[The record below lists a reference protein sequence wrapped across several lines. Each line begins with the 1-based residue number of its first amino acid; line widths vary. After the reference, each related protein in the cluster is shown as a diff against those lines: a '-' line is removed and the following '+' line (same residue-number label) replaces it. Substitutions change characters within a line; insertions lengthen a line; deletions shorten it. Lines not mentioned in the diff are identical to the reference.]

1 MNGPNDTQFGG
12 GLDLAGLGDLASML
26 DGPQQIV
33 GYQMYDIA
41 RIHPDPD
48 NRRRAYNN
56 GLSAES
62 IGEMA
67 ATIRDRQSQG
77 KRGVMLP
84 ISLRP
89 HPSIIGDFMINHG
102 HRRYLGSIEA
112 GLSQIPGFEDPDFD
126 DFDQMIENLQR
137 EGLSGREA
145 ADFIGGKLAEGMT
158 QADIARKLGK
168 SKAWV
173 SMHVAML
180 DLPEPVAEAVA
191 NGQVTD
197 VTLAKELVVAH
208 RENPGAVEELLSST
222 VQKPTRASV
231 KALRQTAE
239 DKAKVTSSTKARD
252 AKEHEPHAKGE
263 ISAQGSTQ
271 VASGENLGGS
281 PSVDELPGHVREEFN
296 RMRARCDQDERERS
310 NPALKKA
317 GMDALQRLI
326 EIARRDTQ
334 QSKRVADF
342 LLSWWN
348 ATSCGGFDLSDL
360 WSVDAEIA
368 DDMVTVIGLIRRS
381 RAYPDNFGTHV
392 HDQFKALVALW
403 RPQLLGD

>member
-1 MNGPNDTQFGG
+1 MNGPTEMQLGG

-33 GYQMYDIA
+33 GYRMYDIA
-41 RIHPDPD
+41 RIHPDPN
-48 NRRRAYNN
+48 NRRREYNK
-56 GLSAES
+56 GFTPES
-62 IGEMA
+62 IAEMA
-67 ATIRDRQSQG
+67 ATIRDRESQG

-89 HPSIIGDFMINHG
+89 HPSIAGDFMINHG
-102 HRRYLGSIEA
+102 NRRYLGTIEA

-180 DLPEPVAEAVA
+180 DLPEPVADAVA

-208 RENPGAVEELLSST
+208 RENPDAVEELLSSPL
-222 VQKPTRASV
+222 QKPTRASV
-231 KALRQTAE
+231 KALRQSAE
-239 DKAKVTSSTKARD
+239 SKRQETSSTTARHVQED
-252 AKEHEPHAKGE
+252 GQPAEGA
-263 ISAQGSTQ
+263 ISAQSSRQIVSGEETGGSTS
-271 VASGENLGGS
+271 A
-281 PSVDELPGHVREEFN
+281 DELPAHVRDEFD
-296 RMRARCDQDERERS
+296 RMRARREQDACDRS
-310 NPALKKA
+310 DPVLQKS
-317 GMDALQRLI
+317 GMQALQRLI
-326 EIARRDTQ
+326 EIARRDTP

-360 WSVDAEIA
+360 WSVDAEIG

-381 RAYPDNFGTHV
+381 RAYPDTFGTHV

>member
-1 MNGPNDTQFGG
+1 MNGSNDTQFGG

-26 DGPQQIV
+26 DGPQQNV

-62 IGEMA
+62 IAEMA
-67 ATIRDRQSQG
+67 ATIRDRESQG
-77 KRGVMLP
+77 KRGVMVP

-112 GLSQIPGFEDPDFD
+112 GLSQIPAFEDPDFD

-208 RENPGAVEELLSST
+208 RENPDAVEELLSSP
-222 VQKPTRASV
+222 VRKPTRASV
-231 KALRQTAE
+231 KALRQAA
-239 DKAKVTSSTKARD
+239 DSKPKVTSPTPAGHGEQD
-252 AKEHEPHAKGE
+252 EQPAEGE
-263 ISAQGSTQ
+263 ITAQGSKQ
-271 VASGENLGGS
+271 AVSGENPGES
-281 PSVDELPGHVREEFN
+281 PSADEVPAHVREEFD
-296 RMRARCDQDERERS
+296 RMRARRDQDACDRS
-310 NPALKKA
+310 DPALKKS
-317 GMDALQRLI
+317 GMQALQRLI

-348 ATSCGGFDLSDL
+348 ATSCGGFDLSDF

-381 RAYPDNFGTHV
+381 RAYPDTFGTQV
-392 HDQFKALVALW
+392 HDQFKALVTLW
-403 RPQLLGD
+403 RPALIAN

>member
-1 MNGPNDTQFGG
+1 MNGPNNTKFGG

-33 GYQMYDIA
+33 GYRMYDIA

-48 NRRRAYNN
+48 NRRRAYNK
-56 GLSAES
+56 GFSRES
-62 IGEMA
+62 IAEMA
-67 ATIRDRQSQG
+67 ATIRERESQG
-77 KRGVMLP
+77 KRGVMVP

-89 HPSIIGDFMINHG
+89 HPTIDGDFMINHG
-102 HRRYLGSIEA
+102 NRRYLGTIEV
-112 GLSQIPGFEDPDFD
+112 GLSQIPAFEDPDFD

-239 DKAKVTSSTKARD
+239 GKAKATSPTKARNAEENEQPAED
-252 AKEHEPHAKGE
+252 AG
-263 ISAQGSTQ
+263 SAQGSAQ
-271 VASGENLGGS
+271 VSSGENPGGS
-281 PSVDELPGHVREEFN
+281 PSADELPAHVREEFD
-296 RMRARCDQDERERS
+296 RMRARSEQDERDRS
-310 NPALKKA
+310 NPSLKKA

-326 EIARRDTQ
+326 EIALRDTG

-360 WSVDAEIA
+360 WSVDVEIA
-368 DDMVTVIGLIRRS
+368 DDMISVIGLIRRS
-381 RAYPDNFGTHV
+381 RAYPDTFGTHM
-392 HDQFKALVALW
+392 HEQFKELVRLW
-403 RPQLLGD
+403 RPQLIGD